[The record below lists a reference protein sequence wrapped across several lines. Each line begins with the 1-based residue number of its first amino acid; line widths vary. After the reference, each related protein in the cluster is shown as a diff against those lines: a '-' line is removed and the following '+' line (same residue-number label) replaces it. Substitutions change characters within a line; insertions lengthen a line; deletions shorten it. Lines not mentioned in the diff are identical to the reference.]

1 MRPDMSTTDPTATTN
16 LDVLMHYE
24 ITRNAALAEVQES
37 DQ

>member
-1 MRPDMSTTDPTATTN
+1 MRLDISTTDSLATTN